1 MVINMIII
9 ICHWSN
15 IPWKWYEI
23 SSDSG
28 GLGKNSGELGVTR
41 EYERLMNIIFLCTW
55 FERFK
60 LPALGVKGGKNII
73 KK

>member
-1 MVINMIII
+1 M
-9 ICHWSN
+9 
-15 IPWKWYEI
+15 K
-23 SSDSG
+23 
-28 GLGKNSGELGVTR
+28 
-41 EYERLMNIIFLCTW
+41 EYELLMNKIFLCTW

>member
-1 MVINMIII
+1 
-9 ICHWSN
+9 
-15 IPWKWYEI
+15 
-23 SSDSG
+23 
-28 GLGKNSGELGVTR
+28 
-41 EYERLMNIIFLCTW
+41 MNKIFLCTW